1 MEGKNSKKKDIISQI
16 PKIIFIDKQIPNSM
30 KTKKYQFSSDIIIKK
45 RSNSMTINRTKNEL
59 FYLKPYKKIWTSMET
74 KYKKTIKE
82 PVDFEEL
89 KKLVKENGVD
99 ERVNYIY
106 LKELKLN
113 NDKNFEKEFDQ
124 YKYTLSYDKRLELS
138 NNSKD
143 EINMSLKDYFQNI
156 LELIINEPS
165 KFNVQNILRK
175 FKLDFDQFGI
185 LINPN
190 NNLELF
196 YCFMLYKFLCIYEEM
211 QTSEDEPEYY
221 LSCLKVYIKQKDLT
235 PVKCLALFWIM
246 LTIEEEENAFF
257 FNSALETY
265 NSILTKTENNE
276 LYCPHIERK
285 KKEFIY
291 TYQKIVDDNKT
302 FIEHSYFGKDLKYIY
317 AFFQEVIR
325 SPLLKYIHSN
335 IDESLHILQTYD
347 YSDITI
353 EKLIFIPMLINKAE
367 YGLTQNNLDIIL
379 INSLP
384 FNHCF
389 DILSKVHNYFFL
401 YITILHEQGFH
412 YIRSIFNKLDP
423 DISMDTPK
431 NIFLNLTKD
440 QNKLFMLK
448 EKGDAG
454 DKGEIIIF
462 GNKFINLKKLFY
474 FSNISN
480 YNKLLSDIEKEV
492 MDLTDVEKIVEED
505 INNSFFKNILT
516 GEEKN
521 KLLEGKYDKEKAR
534 HLYIKSK
541 KAKGFYLPFQFG
553 RDKK

>member
-1 MEGKNSKKKDIISQI
+1 
-16 PKIIFIDKQIPNSM
+16 
-30 KTKKYQFSSDIIIKK
+30 
-45 RSNSMTINRTKNEL
+45 
-59 FYLKPYKKIWTSMET
+59 
-74 KYKKTIKE
+74 
-82 PVDFEEL
+82 
-89 KKLVKENGVD
+89 
-99 ERVNYIY
+99 
-106 LKELKLN
+106 
-113 NDKNFEKEFDQ
+113 
-124 YKYTLSYDKRLELS
+124 
-138 NNSKD
+138 
-143 EINMSLKDYFQNI
+143 
-156 LELIINEPS
+156 
-165 KFNVQNILRK
+165 
-175 FKLDFDQFGI
+175 
-185 LINPN
+185 
-190 NNLELF
+190 
-196 YCFMLYKFLCIYEEM
+196 
-211 QTSEDEPEYY
+211 
-221 LSCLKVYIKQKDLT
+221 
-235 PVKCLALFWIM
+235 
-246 LTIEEEENAFF
+246 
-257 FNSALETY
+257 
-265 NSILTKTENNE
+265 
-276 LYCPHIERK
+276 
-285 KKEFIY
+285 
-291 TYQKIVDDNKT
+291 
-302 FIEHSYFGKDLKYIY
+302 
-317 AFFQEVIR
+317 
-325 SPLLKYIHSN
+325 
-335 IDESLHILQTYD
+335 
-347 YSDITI
+347 
-353 EKLIFIPMLINKAE
+353 MLINKAE